1 MKDEYDFSN
10 ARKNPYAK
18 KLKKQITIKQ
28 YEVIIY
34 WSETDNSFIAEVPEL
49 SGCVADGKTY
59 HDVMK
64 NAEIVINEWIETA
77 KLLGR
82 DIPQPKGRLMF
93 A

>member
-34 WSETDNSFIAEVPEL
+34 WSEKDNSFIAEVPEL
-49 SGCVADGKTY
+49 SSCMADGKTY
-59 HDVMK
+59 QDVIK

-82 DIPQPKGRLMF
+82 TYHSPKVV
-93 A
+93 